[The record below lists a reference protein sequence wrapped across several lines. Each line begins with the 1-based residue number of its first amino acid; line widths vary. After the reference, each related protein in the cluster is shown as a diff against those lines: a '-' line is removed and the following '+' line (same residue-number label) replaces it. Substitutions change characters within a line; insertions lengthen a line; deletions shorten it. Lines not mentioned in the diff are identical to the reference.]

1 MANSPLSDLD
11 LNDDGSVLG
20 AIIVASAAAGAFV
33 LGFCVKKFFG
43 NGKLE
48 KEISDAKDAIV
59 ELKAMITQGA
69 PGNTTKATKGDNAS
83 VTTTPANAAVIPVK
97 A

>member
-1 MANSPLSDLD
+1 MANNTLSDLD

-20 AIIVASAAAGAFV
+20 ALIVVGAAAGAFV

-48 KEISDAKDAIV
+48 KEISDAKDAIA
-59 ELKAMITQGA
+59 ELKTVVAQGA
-69 PGNTTKATKGDNAS
+69 PSNTAKAAKADKAS
-83 VTTTPANAAVIPVK
+83 VTATPMPVK

>member
-1 MANSPLSDLD
+1 MANNTLSDLE

-20 AIIVASAAAGAFV
+20 ALIVAGAAAGAFV

-43 NGKLE
+43 NGKME
-48 KEISDAKDAIV
+48 KEISDARTEIAG
-59 ELKAMITQGA
+59 LKAMVTQGA
-69 PGNTTKATKGDNAS
+69 TGNTTKVTKTDKGYIATPTKTD
-83 VTTTPANAAVIPVK
+83 VIPAK